1 MPYEAKKLSKI
12 RPSGIRKIFDLA
24 QGMEGVI
31 SLGLGAPDFST
42 PEPLIEAM
50 IKALKDGYTSYSPN
64 LGYLELREQ
73 IVKKYQDEYNL
84 NYESDEIC
92 ITCGAAE
99 ALLDVFLAFLNP
111 KDEVLIPDPG
121 FLTYPAQVILAGG
134 IPKPY
139 PLFEKHDFKID
150 ANNLNELITPKT
162 KMIVLNFPSNP
173 TGAVME
179 EKELNKVAKIA
190 EDNDLLVFSDECY
203 EKLIYDG
210 LNHVCLASLGIQDRT
225 IVVNSFSKTFSM
237 TGWRIGYIVAKLDL
251 MKSIFKTHQMNT
263 ACANSAAQIA
273 VLKGL
278 KSSQDFST
286 DMVKEFDNRRKIIVN
301 GLNKI
306 PGIKCFMPKG
316 AFYAFPNIN
325 GTGMTSP
332 EFSEFLIEKVKV
344 ATVPGNEFGD
354 YGEGYI
360 RLAYTVSVEKLSEAL
375 DRISHALSEK

>member
-1 MPYEAKKLSKI
+1 MPYEAEKLSKI

-31 SLGLGAPDFST
+31 SLGLGAPDFQT
-42 PEPLIEAM
+42 PQYIKDAM
-50 IKALKDGYTSYSPN
+50 VKALKDGFTSYSPN

-73 IVKKYQDEYNL
+73 IVKKYKIEYDLDYRN
-84 NYESDEIC
+84 DEIC

-99 ALLDVFLAFLNP
+99 ALLDVFLAFVNP
-111 KDEVLIPDPG
+111 KEEVLIPDPG

-139 PLFEKHDFKID
+139 PLYEKNDFKVD

-162 KMIVLNFPSNP
+162 KMLVLNYPSNP
-173 TGAVME
+173 TGAVMD
-179 EKELNKVAKIA
+179 EKELKKIA
-190 EDNDLLVFSDECY
+190 EMAEDNNLLVFSDECY
-203 EKLIYDG
+203 ERLIYDG
-210 LNHVCLASLGIQDRT
+210 LKHTCLASLGIQDRT
-225 IVVNSFSKTFSM
+225 IVVNSFSKTFAM
-237 TGWRIGYIVAKLDL
+237 TGWRIGYIVAKLEL

-273 VLKGL
+273 VLEGL
-278 KSSQDFST
+278 KSSQDFTT

-316 AFYAFPNIN
+316 AFYAFPNIE
-325 GTGMTSP
+325 GTGMTST
-332 EFSEFLIEKVKV
+332 EFSEYLIEKVKV
-344 ATVPGNEFGD
+344 ATVPGNEFGEH
-354 YGEGYI
+354 GEGYL
-360 RLAYTVSVEKLSEAL
+360 RLAYTVSGEKLSEAL
-375 DRISHALSEK
+375 DRISQALSEK